1 MKTPSI
7 SKSKYLNGLQC
18 PKLLWAQYNAKDWFP
33 SVDAATQALFDTG
46 HVVGDL
52 AKKLYPKGVEVPW
65 TESVAET
72 LAATKPLVALRKPI
86 FEASIMAGGAYAR
99 ADILNPVG
107 RSQWDIIEVKSS
119 TEVKDVY
126 VPDLALQ
133 QYCYEQGGLP
143 IRRCYLMHINNQ
155 YVLDGDVD
163 PSGVFAKEDITDRV
177 KELLPSVGKRLKGM
191 AGIIN
196 QKNCPE
202 QDIGPHCS
210 DPYTCPLMDRCWKH
224 VSRYDDNIFTLRR
237 VGGKIWPLYQQGIL
251 RNRNVGNLIAL
262 SNAQEIQIRAERT
275 GEAYVNPQSLKQFLA
290 SLEYPLHFFDFET
303 FQTAI
308 PMVQRTRPFQQI
320 PFQFSLHVVKQPK
333 GELQHH
339 SWIWDGTGDPFRI
352 MLESLDK
359 TIQPKGSIVT
369 YNATFEK
376 TRLKEAAER
385 HQDWQKKVKGWTS
398 RIVDLMAPFQQS
410 AVYHPEQHGSN
421 SLKAVLPALT
431 RRSYDGMAIAN
442 GGAASQ
448 AFVGITF
455 GHTTKKEKQETLKA
469 LERYCGQ
476 DTSGLWDILQALSHL
491 VQHR

>member
-1 MKTPSI
+1 MKNPSI

-163 PSGVFAKEDITDRV
+163 PSELFEKEDITDRV
-177 KELLPSVGKRLKGM
+177 KELLPSVGKKLKGM
-191 AGIIN
+191 AGIIS

-210 DPYTCPLMDRCWKH
+210 DPYACPLMDRCWKH

-237 VGGKIWPLYQQGIL
+237 LGGKAWSLYQAGVL
-251 RNRNVGNLIAL
+251 RNKNIGPLITLSSAQQIQIEAEKSGRPYLDREAL
-262 SNAQEIQIRAERT
+262 S
-275 GEAYVNPQSLKQFLA
+275 QFLQT
-290 SLEYPLHFFDFET
+290 LKYPLQFFDFET

-308 PMVQRTRPFQQI
+308 PMVQGTRPFQQI
-320 PFQFSLHVVKQPK
+320 PFQFSLHIADDPK
-333 GELQHH
+333 ASLRHV
-339 SWIWDGTGDPFRI
+339 SWIWDGRGDPFET
-352 MLESLDK
+352 MLAELERAFLSE
-359 TIQPKGSIVT
+359 GSIVT

-376 TRLKEAAER
+376 GRLREAAQR
-385 HQDWQKKVKGWTS
+385 FPKWQKKVNCWIA
-398 RIVDLMAPFQQS
+398 RIVDLMSPFQSS
-410 AVYHPEQHGSN
+410 ALYHPEQHGSN
-421 SLKAVLPALT
+421 SLKAVMPALT
-431 RRSYDGMAIAN
+431 HTSYDGMAIAN

-448 AFVGITF
+448 AFIGIMF
-455 GHTTKKEKQETLKA
+455 GAATPKQKQQTITD
-469 LERYCGQ
+469 LEIYCGQ
-476 DTSGLWDILQALSHL
+476 DTSGMWDIVKALK
-491 VQHR
+491 RMI